1 MKEKKYF
8 IQELSDL
15 TGFTR
20 RTIRY
25 YIQEGLLEPPA
36 GRGRGGFYYDSHLQ
50 RLLYIKSMQN
60 RGLSLY
66 AIREMEGKSSQS
78 FKDEQEIW
86 VRHKIHPGLEIN
98 VAHSLEKRE
107 LKKINEIIEIAKAIL
122 KEK

>member
-1 MKEKKYF
+1 MKEKKYS
-8 IQELSDL
+8 IKELSDL